1 MTNESRPAGAASE
14 LMAASK
20 TSIPQPTD
28 RAQEA
33 GPTFAQRL
41 QWRRRVA
48 VEMDRLLD
56 CVRYPEVGTLYAMP
70 PTREPE

>member
-1 MTNESRPAGAASE
+1 MAKESRPAGAASE

-20 TSIPQPTD
+20 TTISRPTD
-28 RAQEA
+28 TAQQA
-33 GPTFAQRL
+33 RPTFAQRL

-56 CVRYPEVGTLYAMP
+56 CVRYPDVATLYAMP